1 MFEQDE
7 IKSIEYQ
14 REGRDKIYKRFNNN
28 MSNSIERFDKHKSFN
43 NSIANS
49 VVVEGFDIYSDETYT
64 EHPIY
69 LTQLA
74 EEQYQERST
83 LQNAETHGVE
93 DVATATYTLGTLETS
108 SPSHVTFVME
118 DPVETLENSSER
130 TAVNSIAEGF
140 GTSHNPLDRTVADA
154 SIVEGRVN
162 EIETYADVYDE
173 IETRCLRYTSEVVSN
188 DLEKNTSEVVSNDLE
203 KDTSCYPSSDQL
215 KNPRTRKQKKLK
227 SDTTKKRDIK
237 IVDNKTGNNPIVNYE
252 QGVNKHQA
260 MKRRLYNPDELDN
273 KTEAVVVTTST
284 DTDQTIKADRQYWIE
299 QELNRTLQRNAALE
313 DGIDKL
319 SNSVGAVRATSNGGQ
334 IMLDTL
340 WTNVDSQSKD
350 ITFRTSMPSSNN
362 LAHLQNDVN
371 DGARGI
377 SKSPSEVPNH
387 VKYSIIERKF
397 KIADSDKKALEE
409 YLAKRNEE
417 RSRAQVPRNG
427 AKNCNMG
434 KGKTVERS
442 RNYENCTPNCGNSSP
457 KTANCFEI
465 SEKCSHVSD
474 NSFQNCKYCSEI
486 SGNGSQNPPNCSQ
499 NSGNGSRSS
508 GNCSRATE
516 ASSENSR
523 YHSRNSKRSR
533 RRPRGRRRDKRRLLP
548 AIPNC
553 EPFASTRN
561 QSSEHAKNIHRAEN
575 NQMAWSKQRTSSSI
589 TVSSD
594 LGSRRFNLK
603 SDPERNRNS
612 KSKINYNEEFS
623 GNKFRLDRELS
634 KSSVEEESDR
644 KNSSVN
650 VNSDEE
656 TDEEETCTSYRRVE
670 YSRDSLIITFNEK
683 DGTLKIVPRL
693 ENGVLVTKQS
703 QEETE
708 DRVPSGNSEDKPNEE
723 REPVEEEVEPSQV
736 ESFCIEFR
744 DDVYQSDSSA
754 DYEEVEDNDET
765 RTQL

>member
-28 MSNSIERFDKHKSFN
+28 VSNSIERFDKHTSFN

-49 VVVEGFDIYSDETYT
+49 VVVEGFDIYSDETYR

-83 LQNAETHGVE
+83 TQNAETHGVE

-108 SPSHVTFVME
+108 SPNHVTFVME
-118 DPVETLENSSER
+118 DPVETVENSSER
-130 TAVNSIAEGF
+130 TAVNIIAEGF
-140 GTSHNPLDRTVADA
+140 GTIHNPLDCTVADA
-154 SIVEGRVN
+154 STVEGRVV

-173 IETRCLRYTSEVVSN
+173 IETRCLRYTSEGVSNDLEKNTSEVVSN
-188 DLEKNTSEVVSNDLE
+188 DLEKNTSEDVSNDLE

-227 SDTTKKRDIK
+227 SDTAKKRDIK
-237 IVDNKTGNNPIVNYE
+237 IVDNKTGNNPIVNYG

-260 MKRRLYNPDELDN
+260 MKRRLYNPDELEN

-284 DTDQTIKADRQYWIE
+284 DTDQTITADRQYWIE

-313 DGIDKL
+313 DGINKL

-362 LAHLQNDVN
+362 LAHLQHDVN

-417 RSRAQVPRNG
+417 RSRAQVPRND
-427 AKNCNMG
+427 AKNCDMG
-434 KGKTVERS
+434 RGKTVERS

-457 KTANCFEI
+457 KTANC
-465 SEKCSHVSD
+465 
-474 NSFQNCKYCSEI
+474 
-486 SGNGSQNPPNCSQ
+486 SQ
-499 NSGNGSRSS
+499 NSGNG
-508 GNCSRATE
+508 SRATE

-533 RRPRGRRRDKRRLLP
+533 RRPRCRRRDKRRLLP

-561 QSSEHAKNIHRAEN
+561 QPSDHAKNIHRAEN
-575 NQMAWSKQRTSSSI
+575 NQMVWSKQRTSSSI

-603 SDPERNRNS
+603 SDQERNRNS